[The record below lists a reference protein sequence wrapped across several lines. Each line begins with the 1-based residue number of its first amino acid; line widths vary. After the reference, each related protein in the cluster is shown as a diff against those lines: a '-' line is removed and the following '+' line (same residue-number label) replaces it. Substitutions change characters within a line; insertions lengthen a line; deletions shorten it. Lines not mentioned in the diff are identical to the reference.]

1 MGESKPLLVEIMD
14 ALYKRDNSPEVYVL
28 NPFRTVQVWDRSGKV
43 LATISFRYRHGKIEP
58 RIEYD

>member
-1 MGESKPLLVEIMD
+1 MGESKPLLVEIVG
-14 ALYKRDNSPEVYVL
+14 AIYKSPEVYVL
-28 NPFRTVQVWDRSGKV
+28 NPFQVCDKGGKV

>member
-14 ALYKRDNSPEVYVL
+14 AIYKRDNSPEMYVL
-28 NPFRTVQVWDRSGKV
+28 NPLRTVQVCDKGGKV
-43 LATISFRYRHGKIEP
+43 LATVSFRYRDGKNEP